1 MTETLPAFDA
11 ILAQCRSLFE
21 AKNRD
26 YGLSW
31 RILRGPSLTDQ
42 IFIKAAR
49 IRSIQEKKTQKI
61 SDGIAEEYLGII
73 NYCLM
78 ALIQLDGGVS
88 GSALKPAVV
97 DNGPT
102 GDQPLAS
109 NDLLESSQF
118 YATQT
123 PLAELLKAYDHHIAL
138 NRKLLSDKN
147 HDYGEAWRSMRD
159 TSFTDLILMKLLR
172 IKQIEDNGGQT
183 SISEGVC
190 SGYRDI
196 INYSVFARIQMGL
209 VLANASSKS

>member
-31 RILRGPSLTDQ
+31 RILRVPSLTDQ

-78 ALIQLDGGVS
+78 ALIQLDGEVS
-88 GSALKPAVV
+88 GSAPKTAVV

-102 GDQPLAS
+102 RDQPQPLAS

-172 IKQIEDNGGQT
+172 IKQIEDNGGHT
-183 SISEGVC
+183 SISEGVG

-209 VLANASSKS
+209 V

>member
-1 MTETLPAFDA
+1 VTDTLPAFDA
-11 ILAQCRSLFE
+11 IMAQCRSLFE

-31 RILRGPSLTDQ
+31 RILRTPSLTDQ

-49 IRSIQEKKTQKI
+49 IRSIQEKKTQKV

-78 ALIQLDGGVS
+78 ALIQLDRE
-88 GSALKPAVV
+88 P
-97 DNGPT
+97 NG
-102 GDQPLAS
+102 DLAS
-109 NDLLESSQF
+109 TPTNLMEGNHFFS
-118 YATQT
+118 AQT
-123 PLAELLKAYDHHIAL
+123 PLSELLKAYDHHISS

-147 HDYGEAWRSMRD
+147 HDYGEAWRSMRE

-183 SISEGVC
+183 TISEGVG

-196 INYSVFARIQMGL
+196 INYSVFACIQMG
-209 VLANASSKS
+209 V

>member
-31 RILRGPSLTDQ
+31 RILRVPSLTDQ

-49 IRSIQEKKTQKI
+49 IRSIQEKKTQKV

-78 ALIQLDGGVS
+78 ALIQLDDEGS
-88 GSALKPAVV
+88 GSALKTAVV

-102 GDQPLAS
+102 GDQPQPLAS
-109 NDLLESSQF
+109 SDLLESSQF

-123 PLAELLKAYDHHIAL
+123 TLAELLKAYDHHIAL

-183 SISEGVC
+183 SISEGVG

-209 VLANASSKS
+209 V

>member
-1 MTETLPAFDA
+1 MRFWPNAAHFLRRKTATMAFHGA
-11 ILAQCRSLFE
+11 FFGSHPSPIKSSLKQPE
-21 AKNRD
+21 
-26 YGLSW
+26 S
-31 RILRGPSLTDQ
+31 
-42 IFIKAAR
+42 AASR
-49 IRSIQEKKTQKI
+49 KKRRKKI

-78 ALIQLDGGVS
+78 ALIQLDGEVS
-88 GSALKPAVV
+88 GSAPKTAVV

-102 GDQPLAS
+102 RDQPQPLAS
-109 NDLLESSQF
+109 NDLLESSLF
-118 YATQT
+118 YEAQT

-172 IKQIEDNGGQT
+172 IKQIEDNGGHT
-183 SISEGVC
+183 SISEGVG

-209 VLANASSKS
+209 V